1 MFVKAVDGARLGAS
15 WGRCRGVNG
24 GAMTE
29 PWTVEADAARVG
41 RHHATEVGPG
51 LALTRWDSKSGSY
64 VAQRGPGASEAMRK
78 GAS

>member
-1 MFVKAVDGARLGAS
+1 LFVKAVDGARLGAL
-15 WGRCRGVNG
+15 WGRYG

-29 PWTVEADAARVG
+29 PWTVEADAARLG